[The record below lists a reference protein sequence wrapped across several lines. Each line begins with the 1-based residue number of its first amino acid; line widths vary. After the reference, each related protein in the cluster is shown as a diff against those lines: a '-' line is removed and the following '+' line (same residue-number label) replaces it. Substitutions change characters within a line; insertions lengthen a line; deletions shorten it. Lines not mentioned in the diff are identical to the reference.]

1 MNGAALWELQQ
12 LDTALDQLQRR
23 LTKLPEA
30 AAFAEAE
37 RQLSEHRAAVAAT
50 TQQLTDA
57 EATIDT
63 IEHESE
69 TLTAKRTRLEQQL
82 KIVTETRQAE
92 ALNHEIETLNTHRDE
107 LDDRELEAM
116 DQQAQAE
123 QRLAELAGQQDA
135 VVAIR
140 DTAAEQLA
148 TAQGAGA
155 AEAQELAAS
164 RDATRAALGA
174 DDVDLYD
181 RQRAR
186 HDGVGIA
193 KLEGLRC
200 TGCHLDLS
208 RAEVDGF
215 KALPAD
221 EEVDCPQCGRVLVR

>member
-1 MNGAALWELQQ
+1 VNGAALWELQQ

-30 AAFAEAE
+30 AALAEAE
-37 RQLSEHRAAVAAT
+37 RQLGEHRAAVATT

-148 TAQGAGA
+148 TAQGDGA
-155 AEAQELAAS
+155 AEAQELTAR

>member
-1 MNGAALWELQQ
+1 VNGAALWELQQ

-30 AAFAEAE
+30 AALAEAE
-37 RQLSEHRAAVAAT
+37 RALSDHQAAVAAT
-50 TQQLTDA
+50 TKLLAEA

-92 ALNHEIETLNTHRDE
+92 ALNHEIETLNAHRDE

-123 QRLAELAGQQDA
+123 QRLAELAGQHDA
-135 VVAIR
+135 VAAIR
-140 DTAAEQLA
+140 DTAAEELR

-155 AEAQELAAS
+155 DEAQELTMR
-164 RDATRAALGA
+164 RDASRAALSA
-174 DDVDLYD
+174 DDVDVYD